1 MQQTIVFDFDCSAEE
16 MSVEKTAR
24 IFEAGQYPDRG
35 ITVTE
40 ADLDAIVRSFAECPV
55 KIEHTDSPLDP
66 LGTVKRIWRK
76 GRELFATLAF
86 PHDLASFL
94 ERRGIKRLSVG
105 LLKEPLRLTEVS
117 LVLSPR
123 VAGATMFRTDTVN
136 RRRTQIDADASEP
149 DPDLICVH
157 QHSSAVD
164 SRDGEEMN
172 GEMSTD
178 EKDREIAELRF
189 ALRAK
194 DVDARLA
201 VLKSQ
206 GKVVPASEAVARE
219 ILMQGD
225 QMITFSD
232 GEATV
237 AEMFLRFLE
246 AQPKVIE
253 FGELTR
259 GKAGTE
265 ARPLLSAE
273 EEELLAKL
281 GISREMVDR
290 YS

>member
-1 MQQTIVFDFDCSAEE
+1 MDQTIVFDFDCSAEE
-16 MSVEKTAR
+16 MPVEKSAR
-24 IFEAGQYPDRG
+24 IFETGEYPDKG

-40 ADLDAIVRSFAECPV
+40 ADLDAIVQSFAECPV
-55 KIEHTDSPLDP
+55 KVEHADSPLDP

-86 PHDLASFL
+86 PQDLASFL

-105 LLKEPLRLTEVS
+105 LLKDPLRLAEVS

-123 VAGATMFRTDTVN
+123 VAGAAMFRVSDQSDRSDRKEEVN
-136 RRRTQIDADASEP
+136 RD
-149 DPDLICVH
+149 
-157 QHSSAVD
+157 
-164 SRDGEEMN
+164 
-172 GEMSTD
+172 MSTD

-201 VLKSQ
+201 ALKSQ
-206 GKVVPASEAVARE
+206 GKVVPASETLARE
-219 ILMQGD
+219 IMLHGHQVVK
-225 QMITFSD
+225 FSD

-237 AEMFLRFLE
+237 GELFLQFLE

-259 GKAGTE
+259 GRACTAG
-265 ARPLLSAE
+265 RPPLSAE
-273 EEELLAKL
+273 EEELLSKL
-281 GISREMVDR
+281 GISREMVEK
-290 YS
+290 YA

>member
-55 KIEHTDSPLDP
+55 KVEHTDSPLDP

-123 VAGATMFRTDTVN
+123 VAGATMFRHETPEAITPAFGHPSPEG
-136 RRRTQIDADASEP
+136 RGEMPR
-149 DPDLICVH
+149 
-157 QHSSAVD
+157 
-164 SRDGEEMN
+164 GEEVN
-172 GEMSTD
+172 EEMSTD
-178 EKDREIAELRF
+178 EKDREIAELKF

-201 VLKSQ
+201 ALKSQ
-206 GKVVPASEAVARE
+206 GKVVPASEAFARE
-219 ILMQGD
+219 ILLQGD
-225 QMITFSD
+225 QVVKFSD

-237 AEMFLRFLE
+237 GELFLQFLE